1 MNSGPHQKEG
11 GTGVSPIRRLYEP
24 EAPPVYEA
32 DPSVQADSAIASQ
45 ASAHTGVPPVPP
57 SLAHHS
63 LDALLQ
69 AALTNGLHRIGQIVI
84 SISGENFHLRH
95 EADSDAAALEIFT
108 SPADAAEIAR
118 WDDEGN
124 FRPLK
129 TAPNLRRGWELKLS
143 TLADLHLALD
153 ALYPAAL
160 GNWRAVLLGEK
171 IAPPLRE
178 TLNRQTGM
186 YRITGLLTRD
196 EASRIALSL
205 CAPGCLRQILWP
217 IEPADPAPH
226 PAAPPG
232 RIPLFCTN
240 PCSLFLGEARST
252 VKSRPAAP

>member
-1 MNSGPHQKEG
+1 MTVPQQKEG
-11 GTGVSPIRRLYEP
+11 GTGV
-24 EAPPVYEA
+24 PPVYEA
-32 DPSVQADSAIASQ
+32 DSSVQEDSIFANH
-45 ASAHTGVPPVPP
+45 ASAHTGGTPVLP
-57 SLAHHS
+57 SFAHRS

-69 AALTNGLHRIGQIVI
+69 SALANGLHHIGQVVI

-95 EADSDAAALEIFT
+95 QDDSDATDLENFT
-108 SPADAAEIAR
+108 SPDAAIEIAR
-118 WDDEGN
+118 WDSQGEY
-124 FRPLK
+124 RPLK

-153 ALYPAAL
+153 AFYPAAL

-196 EASRIALSL
+196 EASGIAAKL

-226 PAAPPG
+226 PAEPPG
-232 RIPLFCTN
+232 RIPLFCAN
-240 PCSLFLGEARST
+240 ICSLFLGEARAT